1 MNQSQSVSNAD
12 ESEKCFVNVNLMEA
26 KAIQLLDM
34 LQANVVYSNVDGVIE
49 FKQLCTM
56 SETILNKA
64 STQKDVDL
72 LIKYLEVNQ
81 KLLVIEKDN
90 RKYVKFTLNSNQTV
104 SPLTQIELSYMELKE
119 TEKKLEVDTNKLSDE
134 IESLNELIKS
144 YLKQN
149 NKTTAMEYLKK
160 RKQIEKTLDTKDKT
174 LANVQSMLMSIQQA
188 DTNQLTFNVYNKS
201 AAALKEANK
210 VVNLDKLD
218 DTIQDLQDIMYAN
231 TEIEDA
237 MAKSPLPSKYTFDDS
252 ELNKELADLL
262 ADNTRVKSMAK
273 MHLDTVDESFDLSD
287 MLSSLPQVPQDK
299 LANRTGVENWFV

>member
-149 NKTTAMEYLKK
+149 NKTTAMKYLKK

-299 LANRTGVENWFV
+299 LANRTGVEN

>member
-149 NKTTAMEYLKK
+149 NKTTAMKYLKK